1 MSVPG
6 VPALKVV
13 QAGVGEQVHIGG
25 FGAAFKLY
33 SRDTGGVVSI
43 VEHQFSVGMIT
54 APHMHSREDEYS
66 IVLEGQIG
74 FRSDD
79 SEVVLGPGGYIV
91 KPRGQMHAMWNADQ
105 VRGRMIEIIIPG
117 GFENYFRELA
127 DMVAANA
134 SEPGAV
140 AELAA
145 KYGLTYGPPNWLDDI
160 VKRYRLT
167 PPTH

>member
-66 IVLEGQIG
+66 IVLEGQ
-74 FRSDD
+74 RRAPP
-79 SEVVLGPGGYIV
+79 PG
-91 KPRGQMHAMWNADQ
+91 DQ
-105 VRGRMIEIIIPG
+105 GR
-117 GFENYFRELA
+117 
-127 DMVAANA
+127 VAARARTIATSSPCAALRGSLKA
-134 SEPGAV
+134 SMEFASV
-140 AELAA
+140 RRLRRVSSRRRWRRVSFAWEEVQR
-145 KYGLTYGPPNWLDDI
+145 K
-160 VKRYRLT
+160 KRR
-167 PPTH
+167 